1 VSERARRIA
10 ENEQRFRIFNEQVRA
25 VRAELHAE
33 SEFACECGDQAC
45 MEPMNLSPQD
55 YQQVRRDARWFAVL
69 PGHDRP
75 DVERVLERHPGH
87 LVVQKIGE
95 GAEVVH

>member
-25 VRAELHAE
+25 VRAELQAE
-33 SEFACECGDQAC
+33 SEFACECGDQSC
-45 MEPMNLSPQD
+45 MEPMNLSPED
-55 YQQVRRDARWFAVL
+55 YHHVRRDARWFAVL

-87 LVVQKIGE
+87 LVVQKLGE
-95 GAEVVH
+95 GAELVQ